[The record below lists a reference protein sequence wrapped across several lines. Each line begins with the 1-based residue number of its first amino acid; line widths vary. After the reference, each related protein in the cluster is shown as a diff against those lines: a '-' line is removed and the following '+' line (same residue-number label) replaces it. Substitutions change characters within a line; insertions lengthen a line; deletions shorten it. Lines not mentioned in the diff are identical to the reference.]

1 MTFFFFPTCHK
12 VGGYIPYRKTTNGS
26 GFAACDKWFGG
37 KDLLGPALNCFGYV
51 LTRVRSDAARK
62 EELVAAYLLW
72 ELYTMHFLTLFTKK
86 NVGKSDASEG
96 EKKTTQKNNK
106 TQVPK
111 TPSAL
116 SRHLKVKEAG
126 FFYRDGKIGSRSVRA
141 LQRQRDVC
149 D

>member
-1 MTFFFFPTCHK
+1 MVTEPIIVQRYAAAWLFFFFPTCHK

-26 GFAACDKWFGG
+26 GFAASDKWFGG
-37 KDLLGPALNCFGYV
+37 KDLLGPALNCFGSV

-96 EKKTTQKNNK
+96 GKKKK
-106 TQVPK
+106 
-111 TPSAL
+111 
-116 SRHLKVKEAG
+116 
-126 FFYRDGKIGSRSVRA
+126 
-141 LQRQRDVC
+141 
-149 D
+149 